1 MIRNSAKGK
10 SVTKALDI
18 FTEILEK
25 VINVVVLIAILVA
38 TISLWEPFCTFLQNG
53 SDEGAFLEFMGYVFN
68 IIIGIEFKKMLGKPD
83 ANTVMEILVF
93 VIVRHMIIVDT
104 SALENLLT
112 IIGVVMIFLVKKYL
126 NSGKDKSKIS
136 IEEEKDLTQTNEQ

>member
-1 MIRNSAKGK
+1 MIGNSAAEKK
-10 SVTKALDI
+10 VKKALDL
-18 FTEILEK
+18 FTEVLEW

-38 TISLWEPFCTFLQNG
+38 TISLWEPFC
-53 SDEGAFLEFMGYVFN
+53 AFLENRTDSEAFLKFMGYVFN
-68 IIIGIEFKKMLGKPD
+68 VIIGIEFKKMLGKPD

-126 NSGKDKSKIS
+126 NGNVHKNKADV
-136 IEEEKDLTQTNEQ
+136 EKDIV

>member
-1 MIRNSAKGK
+1 MIGNSAKEK

-25 VINVVVLIAILVA
+25 IINVVVLIAILVA
-38 TISLWEPFCTFLQNG
+38 TISLWEPFCTFLHNR
-53 SDEGAFLEFMGYVFN
+53 SDEGAFLDFMGRVFN

-126 NSGKDKSKIS
+126 NSGKNKSKIS
-136 IEEEKDLTQTNEQ
+136 IEEEKDLI

>member
-1 MIRNSAKGK
+1 MIRNSAKEK

-38 TISLWEPFCTFLQNG
+38 TISLWEPFCTFLQNS

-136 IEEEKDLTQTNEQ
+136 IEE

>member
-1 MIRNSAKGK
+1 MVGN
-10 SVTKALDI
+10 TKIEKKMKKTLDLC
-18 FTEILEK
+18 TEVFELI
-25 VINVVVLIAILVA
+25 INIVVLIAILVA
-38 TISLWEPFCTFLQNG
+38 TISLWEPFC
-53 SDEGAFLEFMGYVFN
+53 AFLENRTDNEAFMKFIGCVFN
-68 IIIGIEFKKMLGKPD
+68 VIIGIEFKKMLGKPD

-126 NSGKDKSKIS
+126 NGTVHKNKSKVDN
-136 IEEEKDLTQTNEQ
+136 EKDPCTK

>member
-53 SDEGAFLEFMGYVFN
+53 SDKGAFLEFMGYVFN